1 MSEKDIE
8 QLDDDE
14 QLSAELA
21 SEIDAEDLDE
31 AEAEIDGKRDAEFT
45 ANAAR
50 KSAKPQMTPPKTKA
64 GMISAMI
71 NVMNGKNKEKLA
83 EKMEAIMSFMED
95 ESVDE
100 EDISELSDKELAD
113 YESKGRAVK
122 KGKPKVAQGAKT
134 FRNMPVK
141 MPVKITKEDLD
152 VTTDISA
159 VFSGSDLSEE
169 FKSAATQI
177 FEAAVVSKVNEKIEE
192 IAAELEESAQVEY
205 ENTISEL
212 STKLDNYLEY
222 VVEEWMKENALAVES
237 GIRSEIV
244 EDFMVGLRNLFVE
257 NNLDIPEDKVNV
269 VEELSTKVST
279 LESALSDQ
287 IQENAEMKKEIV
299 NFSKVSVVDELVDD
313 LTESQVEKL
322 FSLVDSIDFIDESD
336 FRDKVVHLKK
346 TYFPSSATVT
356 EDKAQKASVE
366 DTSVVLVEEEKKLP
380 LEPSMN
386 AYVNAI
392 SRTAIKKIV

>member
-45 ANAAR
+45 ADVIR

-100 EDISELSDKELAD
+100 EDISELSDKELA
-113 YESKGRAVK
+113 GAVK

-134 FRNMPVK
+134 FR
-141 MPVKITKEDLD
+141 KINKEDLD

-392 SRTAIKKIV
+392 SRTAVKKTV

>member
-45 ANAAR
+45 ANVIR

-100 EDISELSDKELAD
+100 EDISELSDTELVS
-113 YESKGRAVK
+113 YKSKGGVIT
-122 KGKPKVAQGAKT
+122 KGPTKNAKNAQT
-134 FRNMPVK
+134 FKNMPFK
-141 MPVKITKEDLD
+141 KITKEDLD

-392 SRTAIKKIV
+392 SRTAVKKTV

>member
-45 ANAAR
+45 ADVIR

-95 ESVDE
+95 DSVDE

-113 YESKGRAVK
+113 YESKGGAVK

-134 FRNMPVK
+134 FRN

>member
-31 AEAEIDGKRDAEFT
+31 AEAKIDGKRDAEFT
-45 ANAAR
+45 ADVIR

-100 EDISELSDKELAD
+100 EDISELSHTELAD
-113 YESKGRAVK
+113 YKSKGGAVK

-134 FRNMPVK
+134 FRN

-392 SRTAIKKIV
+392 SRTAIKKTV

>member
-45 ANAAR
+45 ADVIR

-100 EDISELSDKELAD
+100 EDISELSHTELAD
-113 YESKGRAVK
+113 YKSKGGAVK
-122 KGKPKVAQGAKT
+122 KGKPKVAQGAKN
-134 FRNMPVK
+134 FRN

-392 SRTAIKKIV
+392 SRTAVKKTV

>member
-45 ANAAR
+45 ADVIR

-113 YESKGRAVK
+113 YKSKGGAVK

-134 FRNMPVK
+134 FRN

-392 SRTAIKKIV
+392 SRTAVKKTV

>member
-45 ANAAR
+45 ADVIR

-100 EDISELSDKELAD
+100 EDISELSDTELVS
-113 YESKGRAVK
+113 YKSKGGVIT
-122 KGKPKVAQGAKT
+122 KGPTKNAKNAQT
-134 FRNMPVK
+134 FKK
-141 MPVKITKEDLD
+141 MPFKKITKEDLD

-392 SRTAIKKIV
+392 SRTAIKKTV

>member
-45 ANAAR
+45 ADVIR
-50 KSAKPQMTPPKTKA
+50 KSAKPQMASPKTKA

-113 YESKGRAVK
+113 YKSKGGAVK

-134 FRNMPVK
+134 FRN

-392 SRTAIKKIV
+392 SRTAVKKTV

>member
-45 ANAAR
+45 ADVIR

-113 YESKGRAVK
+113 YESKGGTVK

-134 FRNMPVK
+134 FRNMRP
-141 MPVKITKEDLD
+141 KINKEDLD

-279 LESALSDQ
+279 LESALSNQ

-392 SRTAIKKIV
+392 SRTAVKKTV

>member
-31 AEAEIDGKRDAEFT
+31 AEAEIDGKKDAEFT

-100 EDISELSDKELAD
+100 EDISELSDEELAKFR
-113 YESKGRAVK
+113 SKGGAVK

-134 FRNMPVK
+134 FRN

-392 SRTAIKKIV
+392 SRTAVKKTV

>member
-100 EDISELSDKELAD
+100 EDISELSDKKLAD
-113 YESKGRAVK
+113 YKSKGGMVT

-134 FRNMPVK
+134 FRN

-244 EDFMVGLRNLFVE
+244 EDFTVGLRNLFVE

-346 TYFPSSATVT
+346 TYFPSSAPVT

-392 SRTAIKKIV
+392 SRTAVKKTV

>member
-100 EDISELSDKELAD
+100 EDISELSDEELAKFR
-113 YESKGRAVK
+113 SKGGAVK

-134 FRNMPVK
+134 FRN

-392 SRTAIKKIV
+392 SRTAVKKTV

>member
-31 AEAEIDGKRDAEFT
+31 AEIDGKKDAEFT

-50 KSAKPQMTPPKTKA
+50 KSAKPQMASPKTKA

-95 ESVDE
+95 DSVDE
-100 EDISELSDKELAD
+100 EDISELSHTELAS
-113 YESKGRAVK
+113 YKSKGGVIK
-122 KGKPKVAQGAKT
+122 KGPTKVAKNAKT
-134 FRNMPVK
+134 FKNMPFK
-141 MPVKITKEDLD
+141 KITKEDLD

-192 IAAELEESAQVEY
+192 IAAGLEESAQVEY

-212 STKLDNYLEY
+212 SIKLDNYLEY

-279 LESALSDQ
+279 LESALSEQ

-392 SRTAIKKIV
+392 SRTAIKKTV

>member
-100 EDISELSDKELAD
+100 EDISELSHTELAD
-113 YESKGRAVK
+113 YKSKGGAVK

-134 FRNMPVK
+134 FRN

-269 VEELSTKVST
+269 VEELSTKLST

-392 SRTAIKKIV
+392 SRTAIKKTV

>member
-45 ANAAR
+45 ADVIR
-50 KSAKPQMTPPKTKA
+50 KSAKPQMASPKTKA

-113 YESKGRAVK
+113 YKSKGGAVK

-141 MPVKITKEDLD
+141 ITITKEDLD

-392 SRTAIKKIV
+392 SRTAVKKTV

>member
-100 EDISELSDKELAD
+100 EDISELSHTELAD
-113 YESKGRAVK
+113 YKSKGGAVK

-134 FRNMPVK
+134 FRN

-392 SRTAIKKIV
+392 SRTAIKKTV

>member
-45 ANAAR
+45 ADVIR

-100 EDISELSDKELAD
+100 EGISELSHTELAD
-113 YESKGRAVK
+113 YKSKGGAVK
-122 KGKPKVAQGAKT
+122 KGPTKVAKNAKT
-134 FRNMPVK
+134 FRN

-279 LESALSDQ
+279 LESALSNQ

-392 SRTAIKKIV
+392 SRTAVKKTV

>member
-14 QLSAELA
+14 QLSTELA

-100 EDISELSDKELAD
+100 EDISELSDKEFAD
-113 YESKGRAVK
+113 YKFKGGAVT
-122 KGKPKVAQGAKT
+122 KGPTKVAKNAKT
-134 FRNMPVK
+134 FKNMRP
-141 MPVKITKEDLD
+141 KINKEDLD

-392 SRTAIKKIV
+392 SRTAVKKTV

>member
-100 EDISELSDKELAD
+100 EDISELSHTEMP
-113 YESKGRAVK
+113 K
-122 KGKPKVAQGAKT
+122 KKPTKNAK
-134 FRNMPVK
+134 MPPVK
-141 MPVKITKEDLD
+141 KITKEDLD

-392 SRTAIKKIV
+392 SRTAIKKTV

>member
-45 ANAAR
+45 ADVIR
-50 KSAKPQMTPPKTKA
+50 KSAKPQMASPKTKA

-100 EDISELSDKELAD
+100 EDISELSHTELAD
-113 YESKGRAVK
+113 YKSKGGAVK

-134 FRNMPVK
+134 FRN

-392 SRTAIKKIV
+392 SRTAVKKTV

>member
-100 EDISELSDKELAD
+100 EDISELSHTELAD
-113 YESKGRAVK
+113 YKSKGGAVK
-122 KGKPKVAQGAKT
+122 KGKPKVAPGAKT
-134 FRNMPVK
+134 FRN

-392 SRTAIKKIV
+392 SRTAIKKTV

>member
-95 ESVDE
+95 DSVDE
-100 EDISELSDKELAD
+100 EDISELSDEELAK
-113 YESKGRAVK
+113 YKSKGGVVK
-122 KGKPKVAQGAKT
+122 KGKPKVAPGAKT
-134 FRNMPVK
+134 FRN

-392 SRTAIKKIV
+392 SRTAVKKTV

>member
-31 AEAEIDGKRDAEFT
+31 AEIDGKKAAEFT
-45 ANAAR
+45 ANVAR
-50 KSAKPQMTPPKTKA
+50 KSAKPQMASPKTKA

-95 ESVDE
+95 DSVDE
-100 EDISELSDKELAD
+100 EDISELSDTELAD
-113 YESKGRAVK
+113 YKSKGGVVT
-122 KGKPKVAQGAKT
+122 KGPTKVAKNAKT
-134 FRNMPVK
+134 FKNMPFK
-141 MPVKITKEDLD
+141 KITKEDLD

-392 SRTAIKKIV
+392 SRTAVKKTV

>member
-45 ANAAR
+45 ADVIR

-100 EDISELSDKELAD
+100 EDISELSHTELAS
-113 YESKGRAVK
+113 YKSKGGVIK
-122 KGKPKVAQGAKT
+122 KGPTKVAKNAKT
-134 FRNMPVK
+134 FKNMPFK
-141 MPVKITKEDLD
+141 KITKEDLD

-279 LESALSDQ
+279 LESALSEQ

-392 SRTAIKKIV
+392 SRTAIKKTV

>member
-100 EDISELSDKELAD
+100 EDISELSHTEM
-113 YESKGRAVK
+113 SMK
-122 KGKPKVAQGAKT
+122 KPPMKKPTKNA
-134 FRNMPVK
+134 NMPMPVK
-141 MPVKITKEDLD
+141 KITKEDLD

-392 SRTAIKKIV
+392 SRTAIKKTV

>member
-100 EDISELSDKELAD
+100 EDISELSDEELAD
-113 YESKGRAVK
+113 YKSKGGAVT
-122 KGKPKVAQGAKT
+122 KGPTKVAKGAKT
-134 FRNMPVK
+134 FRNMRP
-141 MPVKITKEDLD
+141 KINKEDLD

-392 SRTAIKKIV
+392 SRTAVKKTV

>member
-100 EDISELSDKELAD
+100 EDISELSDKKLAD
-113 YESKGRAVK
+113 YKSKGGMVT
-122 KGKPKVAQGAKT
+122 KGPTKVAKDAKT
-134 FRNMPVK
+134 F
-141 MPVKITKEDLD
+141 ITKEDLD

-392 SRTAIKKIV
+392 SRTAVKKTV

>member
-1 MSEKDIE
+1 MK
-8 QLDDDE
+8 
-14 QLSAELA
+14 
-21 SEIDAEDLDE
+21 
-31 AEAEIDGKRDAEFT
+31 K
-45 ANAAR
+45 
-50 KSAKPQMTPPKTKA
+50 K
-64 GMISAMI
+64 
-71 NVMNGKNKEKLA
+71 KE
-83 EKMEAIMSFMED
+83 
-95 ESVDE
+95 
-100 EDISELSDKELAD
+100 
-113 YESKGRAVK
+113 
-122 KGKPKVAQGAKT
+122 QGAKT
-134 FRNMPVK
+134 F
-141 MPVKITKEDLD
+141 ITKEDLD

-392 SRTAIKKIV
+392 SRTAIKKTV

>member
-45 ANAAR
+45 ANVIR

-100 EDISELSDKELAD
+100 EGISELSHTEMPM
-113 YESKGRAVK
+113 K
-122 KGKPKVAQGAKT
+122 KLPMKKPTKNAK
-134 FRNMPVK
+134 MPPVK
-141 MPVKITKEDLD
+141 KITKEDLD

-392 SRTAIKKIV
+392 SRTAVKKTV

>member
-45 ANAAR
+45 ADVIR

-113 YESKGRAVK
+113 YKSKGGAVK
-122 KGKPKVAQGAKT
+122 KGKTKVAQGAKT

-141 MPVKITKEDLD
+141 ITITKEDLD

-392 SRTAIKKIV
+392 SRTAVKKTV

>member
-14 QLSAELA
+14 QLSTELA

-45 ANAAR
+45 ADVIR

-113 YESKGRAVK
+113 YKSKGGVVK
-122 KGKPKVAQGAKT
+122 KGKPKVAQGAQT
-134 FRNMPVK
+134 FRNMRPK
-141 MPVKITKEDLD
+141 ITITKEDLD

-392 SRTAIKKIV
+392 SRTAVKKTV